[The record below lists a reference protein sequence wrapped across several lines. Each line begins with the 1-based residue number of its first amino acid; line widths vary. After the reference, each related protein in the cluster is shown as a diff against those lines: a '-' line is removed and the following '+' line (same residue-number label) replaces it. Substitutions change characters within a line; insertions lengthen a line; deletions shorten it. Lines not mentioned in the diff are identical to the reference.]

1 MDYQIFID
9 KYALKQLKEI
19 DKKEIPK
26 IKEKIL
32 NLSVE
37 PRPLDCIKLKGQ
49 EAYRIRSGNYRIIYE
64 IFDKQL
70 IIRVIAI
77 GHRKE
82 IYSKH

>member
-9 KYALKQLKEI
+9 KYAIKQLKEI

-26 IKEKIL
+26 IKEKIR
-32 NLSVE
+32 NLSAE
-37 PRPLDCIKLKGQ
+37 PRPFDCIKLKGQ